1 MRNIFKF
8 MMLFVLS
15 MSIVSCE
22 SLVEGFD
29 ENPND
34 PTDAPAITMFGG
46 LEAANV
52 FVHEGAFARTA
63 GMWSGAFTG
72 SDRQYIATYEYNSV
86 ASDFDFGWSGTY
98 ADGLYVAR
106 QLQEKAAALNNKE
119 LEAAALIM
127 EAHMIGTAADL
138 FGDVPYTQAA
148 QPESFE
154 NPAYDAQLDVYTAV
168 QATLDKA
175 ILNASESGDFAYV
188 TTLGSWKEV
197 AYTLKAR
204 NFLHTRQYAEA
215 IAAAQ
220 NGVSSADND
229 WKAMHNDI
237 PTSYNIYYSF
247 MDFERGGY
255 MTADGAYA
263 YSLLDTSNGNANYRG
278 NAKTDESN
286 RVNFYYL
293 FDDADTYGSVDPNWK
308 NGIFTPSSE
317 FSLVTYVETQLILA
331 ECYARTGDNVMAL
344 THLNNARTAHAAT
357 YSTTYDAYVT
367 ADFEAGGIAN
377 IAGSTGDASLLMEI
391 MEEKYISMYG
401 QIEIF
406 TDLRRT
412 DNMLGV
418 PANTGAAIPERFLY
432 SQDEINSN
440 TSVPNPIPGLFE
452 ATPVNQ

>member
-1 MRNIFKF
+1 MRNILKYA
-8 MMLFVLS
+8 MLLALS

-52 FVHEGAFARTA
+52 FVHEGSYARTA

-72 SDRQYIATYEYNSV
+72 SDRQYIATYEYNAV
-86 ASDFDFGWSGTY
+86 ASDFDYGWRDIY
-98 ADGLYVAR
+98 ANGLYVSR
-106 QLQEKAAALNNKE
+106 QLQEKAAALNNGP
-119 LEAAALIM
+119 LESAALII

-138 FGDVPYTQAA
+138 FGDVPYSQAA
-148 QPESFE
+148 QPDVYA
-154 NPAYDAQLDVYTAV
+154 NPTYDSQVDVYTAV

-175 ILNASESGDFAYV
+175 ITTASEDGDFAYV
-188 TTLGSWKEV
+188 TRLGSWKEV

-204 NFLHTRQYAEA
+204 NYLHTGQYADA

-220 NGVSSADND
+220 NGVSSSDND
-229 WKAMHNDI
+229 WVATHNDI

-263 YSLLDTSNGNANYRG
+263 FSLLNPNDGNYRG
-278 NAKTDESN
+278 NAKTDESE
-286 RVNFYYL
+286 RVSHYYL
-293 FDDADTYGSVDPNWK
+293 FDDGDTYGTVDPNWK
-308 NGIFTPSSE
+308 DGMFTPSSE
-317 FSLVTYVETQLILA
+317 FPLVTYVENELILA
-331 ECYARTGDNVMAL
+331 ECYARTGNSAMAL
-344 THLNNARTAHAAT
+344 DHWNNARAAHAAKYGT
-357 YSTTYDAYVT
+357 AYDDYVT
-367 ADFEAGGIAN
+367 ADFDAGGMAN
-377 IAGSTGDASLLMEI
+377 IAGQTADESLLIEI
-391 MEEKYISMYG
+391 REEKNLSMYG

-412 DNMLGV
+412 DNMLGI
-418 PANTGAAIPERFLY
+418 PANTGTNIPERFLY
-432 SQDEINSN
+432 TQDEINSN
-440 TSVPNPIPGLFE
+440 SNVPSPIPGLFDP
-452 ATPVNQ
+452 TPINQ

>member
-1 MRNIFKF
+1 MRNILKF
-8 MMLFVLS
+8 AMLFVLS

-22 SLVEGFD
+22 SLVDGFD

-52 FVHEGAFARTA
+52 FVHEGSYARTA
-63 GMWSGAFTG
+63 GMWSGTFTG
-72 SDRQYIATYEYNSV
+72 SDRQYVSTYNYSVV
-86 ASDFDFGWSGTY
+86 ASDFDYGWRDIY
-98 ADGLYVAR
+98 ANGLYVAR
-106 QLQEKAAALNNKE
+106 QLQEKAAAVNNKA
-119 LEAAALIM
+119 LESAALIM

-138 FGDVPYTQAA
+138 FGNVPYSQAA
-148 QPESFE
+148 QPFTFE
-154 NPAYDAQLDVYTAV
+154 NPAYDAQADVYAAV

-175 ILNASESGDFAYV
+175 LLNASDGGDFAYV

-204 NFLHTRQYAEA
+204 NYLHTRQYAEA

-220 NGVSSADND
+220 NGVSSAAND
-229 WKAMHNDI
+229 WKATHNDI

-263 YSLLDTSNGNANYRG
+263 FSLLNPTDANYRG

-286 RVNFYYL
+286 RVSFYYL
-293 FDDADTYGSVDPNWK
+293 FNDGDTYGTVDPNWK
-308 NGIFTPSSE
+308 NGMFTPDSE
-317 FSLVTYVETQLILA
+317 FPLVTYVENQLILA
-331 ECYARTGDNVMAL
+331 ECYARTGNSAMAL
-344 THLNNARTAHAAT
+344 THLNNARAAHAAT
-357 YSTTYDAYVT
+357 YGTTYDAYVT
-367 ADFEAGGIAN
+367 ADFAAGGIAN
-377 IAGSTGDASLLMEI
+377 IAGKTGDESLLMEI

-406 TDLRRT
+406 TDMRRT
-412 DNMLGV
+412 DNMLGI
-418 PANTGAAIPERFLY
+418 PTNTGTKIPERFLY
-432 SQDEINSN
+432 TQDEINSN
-440 TSVPNPIPGLFE
+440 SSVPSPIPGLFDP
-452 ATPVNQ
+452 TPVNQ